1 LTERFSFI
9 KLNCSF
15 KQKAMTKYN
24 TFLVLFILSIAS
36 LIVFML
42 FYLQAIFGFAFSVAD
57 HEPPGTNAISVLADI
72 FTPGVI
78 VSGGIMALTS
88 LLYRVLG
95 IVRVAKSKTVSDGE
109 KALWIVGFVIMGFI
123 TAIVFLV
130 MAKGKQF
137 VD

>member
-1 LTERFSFI
+1 
-9 KLNCSF
+9 
-15 KQKAMTKYN
+15 MTKYN

-36 LIVFML
+36 LIVFMV
-42 FYLQAIFGFAFSVAD
+42 FYLQAIFGFMNTVGEHAP
-57 HEPPGTNAISVLADI
+57 HGTNAIS
-72 FTPGVI
+72 

-88 LLYRVLG
+88 LFYRVLG
-95 IVRVAKSKTVSDGE
+95 IIRVAKSKTVSDGE

-137 VD
+137 VDG

>member
-1 LTERFSFI
+1 
-9 KLNCSF
+9 
-15 KQKAMTKYN
+15 MTKYN

-36 LIVFML
+36 LIVFMV
-42 FYLQAIFGFAFSVAD
+42 FYLQAIFGFMNTVGEHAP
-57 HEPPGTNAISVLADI
+57 HGTNAISVLADI

-88 LLYRVLG
+88 LFYRVLG
-95 IVRVAKSKTVSDGE
+95 IIRVAKSKTVSDGE

-137 VD
+137 VDG